1 MRTTRASTGR
11 WIRSLVCCVSLLLAL
26 KTSHAQTLTL
36 FGTNEL
42 IVDPVTVNNL
52 TYSQSS
58 ADMTVSIGLSGTFG
72 AIFTPAAFN
81 WSAVGEFGLLM
92 SVPEA
97 DPQATFNII
106 FYNSN
111 LFDENPENYTIAK
124 FNGSTTGVSSNTSIL
139 ALTKDNGFVP
149 PDGGSGGLNDF
160 TDVAAIQ
167 FTWGSD
173 PVPGGST
180 EATLGGLA
188 IVPEPSTWALFVAG
202 SALCGTLAWRRRSA
216 KLRH

>member
-11 WIRSLVCCVSLLLAL
+11 LIRLLICCVSLLAAL
-26 KTSHAQTLTL
+26 KTSHGQSLTL

-42 IVDPVTVNNL
+42 TVDPLTVLNL
-52 TYSQSS
+52 TYTQGST
-58 ADMTVSIGLSGTFG
+58 DMTVSIELSGTFG
-72 AIFTPAAFN
+72 AVFTPAAFN

-97 DPQATFNII
+97 DPQATFNIV

-111 LFDENPENYTIAK
+111 IFDESPANYTIAK
-124 FNGSTTGVSSNTSIL
+124 FNGSTTGVSSNISIL
-139 ALTKDNGFVP
+139 SLTKDNGFVP

-160 TDVAAIQ
+160 TDVAGIQ

-188 IVPEPSTWALFVAG
+188 IVPEPSTWALFVCG
-202 SALCGTLAWRRRSA
+202 SALCGVLAWRRRSA
-216 KLRH
+216 NLRH